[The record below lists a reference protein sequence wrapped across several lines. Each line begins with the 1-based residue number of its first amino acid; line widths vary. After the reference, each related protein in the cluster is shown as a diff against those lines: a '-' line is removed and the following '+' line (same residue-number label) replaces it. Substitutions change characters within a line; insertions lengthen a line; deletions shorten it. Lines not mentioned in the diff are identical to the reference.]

1 MNPAWFLNAVDIA
14 VDNNRNSYIVDQM
27 NSDITVFNSNG
38 SFFKKAGY
46 INENEKIMV
55 NPVALA
61 VDNRGILYACDSQNG
76 AIYRF
81 KLSNTLDEDLTSED

>member
-1 MNPAWFLNAVDIA
+1 
-14 VDNNRNSYIVDQM
+14 
-27 NSDITVFNSNG
+27 
-38 SFFKKAGY
+38 
-46 INENEKIMV
+46 MV

-81 KLSNTLDEDLTSED
+81 KLSNTLDEDLTTED